1 MENKDLFLEF
11 DKKQFDI
18 IKSWHNV
25 SSNEDYSYI
34 NFFQIGLALM
44 QYVMLYFIEMQLKKE

>member
-18 IKSWHNV
+18 IKSWQCF
-25 SSNEDYSYI
+25 SNEDYSYVK
-34 NFFQIGLALM
+34 FFQIGLALM
-44 QYVMLYFIEMQLKKE
+44 QYVMLYFIDAIKKE